1 MTSLVNVVGV
11 YTNED
16 PMDIE
21 DSLDGGLDMEEG
33 LFSGNDYNLMASH
46 GRRLSTF
53 NPNTSTSVSDAT
65 ALAFGSPDFA
75 I

>member
-1 MTSLVNVVGV
+1 
-11 YTNED
+11 
-16 PMDIE
+16 
-21 DSLDGGLDMEEG
+21 MEEG
-33 LFSGNDYNLMASH
+33 LFSGNEYSNLMASNN
-46 GRRLSTF
+46 GRRLSAS